1 MAGADASNIFVWV
14 GFMMPMPDLQNKK
27 ILWREKESKLRM
39 TRWWVE
45 TFTDHQVKLTEG
57 SYRNLK
63 VTYTGGM
70 LPLAEKYLHS

>member
-1 MAGADASNIFVWV
+1 MV
-14 GFMMPMPDLQNKK
+14 
-27 ILWREKESKLRM
+27 
-39 TRWWVE
+39 VE

-63 VTYTGGM
+63 VTTPED